1 MDDSQAICKWAYL
14 AGLILGD
21 GFISM
26 IPYSN
31 HKKSNSGFT
40 AIRPLVCFT
49 NEDATIIK
57 SITDWYDEN
66 GIKYYLETRN
76 NQGLSKRPI
85 MTISV
90 LRFDSVTLIL
100 QSLIPWLVGDKKA
113 RAELLLRYVS
123 KERRGRREFDPDD
136 AEIIRAFLAVSPW
149 ARKGKSARLAEVLRD
164 YERNS
169 GDRDDIARS
178 V

>member
-1 MDDSQAICKWAYL
+1 MENSQAICKWARL

-31 HKKSNSGFT
+31 HKKSSSGFT

-49 NEDATIIK
+49 NEDASIIK
-57 SITDWYDEN
+57 LVTDLYDEY

-76 NQGLSKRPI
+76 NQGLSKHPI
-85 MTISV
+85 MNVSV

-100 QSLIPWLVGDKKA
+100 NELIPWLSGDKQA
-113 RAELLLRYVS
+113 RAELLLRYVA

-136 AEIIRAFLAVSPW
+136 AEIIRAFLKVSPN
-149 ARKGKSARLAEVLRD
+149 ARKGKSTRLAEVLRD

-169 GDRDDIARS
+169 EQRDDIVRS
-178 V
+178 A

>member
-1 MDDSQAICKWAYL
+1 MENSQAICKWARL

-31 HKKSNSGFT
+31 HKKSPSGFT
-40 AIRPLVCFT
+40 AIRPLVCLT

-57 SITDWYDEN
+57 LATDLYDEF
-66 GIKYYLETRN
+66 GVKYYLETRN

-85 MTISV
+85 MTVSV

-100 QSLIPWLVGDKKA
+100 TEMIPWLVGDKKA
-113 RAELLLRYVS
+113 RAEILLRYVS

-136 AEIIRAFLAVSPW
+136 AEIIRAFLKVSPN
-149 ARKGKSARLAEVLRD
+149 ARKGKPTRLAEVLRD
-164 YERNS
+164 YEQNS
-169 GDRDDIARS
+169 ENRDDIARS
-178 V
+178 A